1 MWRGR
6 KDKRESLLFGRSI
19 SFQSEKVRWK
29 EVGSRSS
36 ISFFGEEMNR
46 FRFATQRTPF
56 LSHIKDRSWWFV
68 SGNWSRF
75 FLASRPGSSRA
86 PIYVKD
92 AASNTQQSTP
102 NTSKE
107 TISRIYKKFSMKY
120 GQKTQNSNGNCTIQS
135 RQLTRQNISTRRNR
149 KKKKTHFFLNMTK
162 RW

>member
-56 LSHIKDRSWWFV
+56 RSHIKDRSWWFV

-75 FLASRPGSSRA
+75 FFGFQAWLITRA
-86 PIYVKD
+86 YLCKRCRLQHATVDSQHIQRD
-92 AASNTQQSTP
+92 NITD
-102 NTSKE
+102 
-107 TISRIYKKFSMKY
+107 I
-120 GQKTQNSNGNCTIQS
+120 QKVFHEIWPE
-135 RQLTRQNISTRRNR
+135 NR
-149 KKKKTHFFLNMTK
+149 KFQRELHNPKSAVDSTKHFN
-162 RW
+162 